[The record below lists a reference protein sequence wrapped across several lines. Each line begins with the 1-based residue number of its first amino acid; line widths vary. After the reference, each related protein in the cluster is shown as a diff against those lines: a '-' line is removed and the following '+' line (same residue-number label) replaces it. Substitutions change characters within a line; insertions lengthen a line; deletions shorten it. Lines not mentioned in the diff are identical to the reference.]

1 MASEGKESGRDEDQ
15 DLVIM
20 REDLI
25 TLLQS
30 FKEQVLLKEKKLF
43 ILITLKEREQKEE
56 SSEAITNNTESL
68 KAT

>member
-1 MASEGKESGRDEDQ
+1 VASEGKESGRDEDQ